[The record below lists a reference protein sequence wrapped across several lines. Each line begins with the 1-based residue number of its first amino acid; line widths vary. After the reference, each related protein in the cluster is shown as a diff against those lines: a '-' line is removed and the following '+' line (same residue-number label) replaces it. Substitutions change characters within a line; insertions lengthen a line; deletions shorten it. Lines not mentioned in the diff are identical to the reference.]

1 MATLIADAGGY
12 RAQIN
17 MVAMGIRRFCLEMNL
32 PGQLNGSA
40 IGEDGAG
47 DLSEVGRSHRL
58 AWGAEVGVVEEVEE
72 LAA

>member
-1 MATLIADAGGY
+1 MATPMADVGGC

-17 MVAMGIRRFCLEMNL
+17 MITMGIRRFCLEVNL
-32 PGQLNGSA
+32 PDQLNCSA
-40 IGEDGAG
+40 VGEDSAG

-58 AWGAEVGVVEEVEE
+58 TWGAEVRVVEEVEE

>member
-17 MVAMGIRRFCLEMNL
+17 MVAMGIRRFCLEVNL
-32 PGQLNGSA
+32 PSQLNCSA
-40 IGEDGAG
+40 VGEDSAG

-58 AWGAEVGVVEEVEE
+58 TWRAEVRVVEEVEE